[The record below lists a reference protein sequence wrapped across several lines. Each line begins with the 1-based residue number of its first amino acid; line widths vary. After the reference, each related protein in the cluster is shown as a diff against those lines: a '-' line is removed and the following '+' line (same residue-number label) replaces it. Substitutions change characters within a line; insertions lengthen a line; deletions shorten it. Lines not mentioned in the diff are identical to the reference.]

1 MATADESQP
10 ARRMYASDGWQLIGP
25 GVGDDTV
32 ILAKGRPRAGETYG
46 R

>member
-1 MATADESQP
+1 MTTSDEEEP
-10 ARRMYASDGWQLIGP
+10 ARRMYDSDGWRVIGP

-32 ILAKGRPRAGETYG
+32 ILAKGRPRT